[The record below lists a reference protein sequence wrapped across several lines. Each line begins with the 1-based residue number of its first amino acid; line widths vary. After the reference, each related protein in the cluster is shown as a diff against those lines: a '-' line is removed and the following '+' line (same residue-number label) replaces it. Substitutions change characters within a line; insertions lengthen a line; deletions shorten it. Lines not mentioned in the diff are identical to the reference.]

1 MVRITDTL
9 LVSRAEH
16 NEGHL
21 PTLEEISLHQQKLEK
36 IEYINRVCGDL
47 KILQLQDNCIERIE
61 NLGRLRKLEY
71 LNLAMNNIEQIENTQ
86 PLEKLE
92 KLDLTLNFIGKLSGI
107 DILRDCNVHLKSLF
121 LMGNPCA
128 QFQHYRDYVI
138 ALIPQLE
145 FLDGTPIDKS
155 ERISATQRLQ
165 QIEPLILAQEGDY
178 LSQREKEKEQN
189 LMEVKEKSKEYD
201 DPNLDLDEQ
210 RRKFYQSHSKHN
222 PEYRKESQR
231 FRQYLEDQDDTNVYE
246 PAQVKKPRRLFDDH
260 GKALN
265 INEANVN
272 FHYDDSDDINIVI
285 EIMTY
290 RYMDSSFIDLDVQPT
305 YLRYVILD
313 MWSAL
318 NETNLSVF
326 LK

>member
-1 MVRITDTL
+1 
-9 LVSRAEH
+9 
-16 NEGHL
+16 
-21 PTLEEISLHQQKLEK
+21 
-36 IEYINRVCGDL
+36 
-47 KILQLQDNCIERIE
+47 
-61 NLGRLRKLEY
+61 
-71 LNLAMNNIEQIENTQ
+71 MNNIEQIENTQ

-92 KLDLTLNFIGKLSGI
+92 KLDLTLNFIGKLSSIG
-107 DILRDCNVHLKSLF
+107 ILRDCNVHLKSLF

-138 ALIPQLE
+138 GFIPQLE
-145 FLDGTPIDKS
+145 FLDDTPIDKS
-155 ERISATQRLQ
+155 ERISATQRLK
-165 QIEPLILAQEGDY
+165 QIEPLIMAQEEEY
-178 LSQREKEKEQN
+178 LSKREKEKEKN

-231 FRQYLEDQDDTNVYE
+231 FRQYLEAQDNIDVNE
-246 PAQVKKPRRLFDDH
+246 PTQVKKPRRLFDDH

-272 FHYDDSDDINIVI
+272 FHYDDSDVINIVI

-305 YLRYVILD
+305 YLR
-313 MWSAL
+313 
-318 NETNLSVF
+318 
-326 LK
+326 